1 LNANPER
8 LIPAIDRLSLF
19 CGRVAACAVLLMA
32 LLTVIV
38 VVLRYAL
45 NSGSVALQELT
56 TYLHAVIFMLG
67 AAWTLRRQGHVRV
80 DIIYRR
86 LSARNRAW
94 VDSVGTIVFLLPMCV
109 FIGWISWD
117 YVLASWSVRESSPD
131 PGGLPAVFLLK
142 GLILVLA
149 GSLLL
154 QACAELLRS
163 LHSLMDLPP

>member
-1 LNANPER
+1 
-8 LIPAIDRLSLF
+8 
-19 CGRVAACAVLLMA
+19 MA
-32 LLTVIV
+32 LLTAIV

-45 NSGSVALQELT
+45 NGGSIALQEST
-56 TYLHAVIFMLG
+56 TYLHAAIFMLG

-80 DIIYRR
+80 DIIYRQ
-86 LSARNRAW
+86 LCARNQAW
-94 VDSVGTIVFLLPMCV
+94 VDSIGTIVFLLPMCV

-142 GLILVLA
+142 SLILLLA

-163 LHSLMDLPP
+163 LHTLMDQPPQ